1 MCGLFLFNAEG
12 RGSGR
17 ILGPSETQ
25 ALLDLGAIFV
35 YAVHV
40 GSLFF
45 LIEWHLEK
53 SYAL

>member
-1 MCGLFLFNAEG
+1 MWIVSVQRG
-12 RGSGR
+12 RTRKWNR

-25 ALLDLGAIFV
+25 AQLDLGAIFV

-40 GSLFF
+40 GSLLF